1 MDERPKNCIS
11 ERFSKIVSGTGKRD
25 ILVAIFNTAPFL
37 NVLAGVELKDYY
49 MDVDEKLRVQS
60 LFQDAFPDFFC
71 FPGIWADYGA
81 LGEPSAF
88 GCKIE
93 WPENGMPMAQPVL
106 KSMGDV
112 ASLKPIDPMK
122 DGLMPRALEEFQYMW
137 DHLDH
142 RYIEEYGYLEGV
154 AMSFGPVELAAVIM
168 GYQDFYLSL
177 RTEPDRIHSLLAITT
192 ESVLRWLKAQEKING
207 RLKRIGIADHIPGQ
221 ISQEHFEEFWL
232 PYSNQVV
239 EEFSSAT
246 VIYHNEYPVPY
257 LDAMARFKFHVWHF
271 GGELGPVKASMGDHR
286 TLMGNL
292 HPIHVL
298 LQGSPEEVYEK
309 ALVCLE
315 EGATGGR
322 FLLSSG
328 GGLAP
333 DTPRENLKSLEKAWK
348 YFQKGVD
355 HD

>member
-1 MDERPKNCIS
+1 MNERHADRIS
-11 ERFSKIVSGTGKRD
+11 ERFSEIVSGTGKGD

-37 NVLAGVELKDYY
+37 NVLAGVELRDYY
-49 MDVDEKLRVQS
+49 MNVREKLRVQ
-60 LFQDAFPDFFC
+60 LRFQDAFPDFFC

-88 GCKIE
+88 GCNIE
-93 WPENGMPMAQPVL
+93 WPESGFPMAQPVL

-112 ASLKPIDPMK
+112 ASLKPIDPLK
-122 DGLMPRALEEFQYMW
+122 DGLMPKALEEFQYMW

-142 RYIEEYGYLEGV
+142 RYMEEYGYLEGV

-168 GYQDFYLSL
+168 GYGDFYLNL
-177 RTEPDRIHSLLAITT
+177 RAKPEQMHGLLEITT

-207 RLKRIGIADHIPGQ
+207 RLKRIGIADHVPGQ

-232 PYSNQVV
+232 PYSNRVV
-239 EEFSSAT
+239 EEFPAAT
-246 VIYHNEYPVPY
+246 IIYHNEYPVPY
-257 LDAMARFKFHVWHF
+257 LDALAAFKFHVWHF
-271 GGELGPVKASMGDHR
+271 GGELAPAKAALGTHR

-298 LQGSPEEVYEK
+298 LQGSPEEIYEK
-309 ALVCLE
+309 ALACLK

-333 DTPRENLKSLEKAWK
+333 DTPIKNLKSLESAWK
-348 YFQKGVD
+348 HFMRGED
-355 HD
+355 